1 MPPGN
6 AFDMNLEKRL
16 RNKSAVVVKTR
27 LVHGSPGLMH
37 RICTPRANT
46 GQHHG
51 LKGLAWRRFQYDI
64 APSWSPKILFC
75 AVRWCVVGG
84 MMVYGGEVVYERSGN
99 PRVSKIACHLYCRI
113 ASQLCVRLRHQTKQQ
128 ISASA
133 MQTAL
138 AAAG

>member
-1 MPPGN
+1 MMVYGGEVVYERSGN
-6 AFDMNLEKRL
+6 PRVSKV
-16 RNKSAVVVKTR
+16 RN
-27 LVHGSPGLMH
+27 
-37 RICTPRANT
+37 
-46 GQHHG
+46 
-51 LKGLAWRRFQYDI
+51 YDI
-64 APSWSPKILFC
+64 APSWSPKNLFC
-75 AVRWCVVGG
+75 AVRWCVAGG

-138 AAAG
+138 AASG